1 MKDVSAVLP
10 APVQVLDPVTEDSME
25 ELRDILLPEQ
35 EEALPQGV
43 LELMATL
50 ILRHR
55 PLIETGR
62 AGSRQS
68 MAIAQ
73 ATDLGRDEVRTTVPM
88 TTSYPQA
95 SPLFGKPKKPLL
107 PQSMASTAASIHR
120 VAASPHLNPPA
131 SSSVE
136 PALIGRSS
144 TAVEPALIERPSV
157 AVEPVLIEH
166 FSNSVETLSVERA
179 ASSSGP
185 PVPTFDKRLPE
196 ALPSHQTPRQV
207 PWVTRL
213 SSPPAQTLRA
223 PPVLDAT
230 LETPSGPDR
239 SLLQVS
245 FNRGAASGQVT
256 ISRVLDESSRSLQ
269 LSPSNTQVFEQ
280 LKVPFEWVR
289 EPAWRLTDSGGEQ
302 QRQGSRQSPDDEQA
316 EHSEHPA

>member
-1 MKDVSAVLP
+1 MKDVFVVLP

-25 ELRDILLPEQ
+25 ELRDILVPEQ

-136 PALIGRSS
+136 PALI
-144 TAVEPALIERPSV
+144 ERPTV
-157 AVEPVLIEH
+157 AVEPELIEH
-166 FSNSVETLSVERA
+166 LSNSVETLSVERA

-185 PVPTFDKRLPE
+185 PVPTFDKQLPE
-196 ALPSHQTPRQV
+196 ALSSHQTPRQV
-207 PWVTRL
+207 PWVKRL

-223 PPVLDAT
+223 PPVFDVT

-256 ISRVLDESSRSLQ
+256 ISRVLDEPSRSLQ

-302 QRQGSRQSPDDEQA
+302 QRQGSRQSPDDEQT